1 MTDRNEP
8 PKAVAVITQALHWAY
23 DHASDSVAGLGSATG
38 LAGKHLRNNAGDREK
53 AIDELIAW
61 QASYAGAAGF
71 VSNLGGLITMPVAIP
86 ANLASVLLIQLRMIA
101 AIAHL
106 RGYQLDEERV
116 RTLSFV
122 CLTGSAAANIME
134 EFSVSLGIKLSSR
147 VIMQISG
154 ETLLKINRAVG
165 FRLVARAGSKGLIN
179 ITKLVPLVGGLA
191 GGAFDAMMTRGIGTV
206 AKQQFS
212 VVEDQNTNMAVPAI
226 DADWQRHP

>member
-1 MTDRNEP
+1 MTDQNEP
-8 PKAVAVITQALHWAY
+8 SKAVAVITQALHWAY
-23 DHASDSVAGLGSATG
+23 DQTSDSVAGLGSAAG
-38 LAGKHLRNNAGDREK
+38 LADKHLRNNPGDRER

-61 QASYAGAAGF
+61 QAGYAGAAGF

-106 RGYQLDEERV
+106 RGYQLDDERV
-116 RTLSFV
+116 RTLAFV
-122 CLTGSAAANIME
+122 CLTGSAAANILE

-147 VIMQISG
+147 VIMQISR

-165 FRLVARAGSKGLIN
+165 FRLVAKAGSSGLIN
-179 ITKLVPLVGGLA
+179 LTKLVPLMGGLA
-191 GGAFDAMMTRGIGTV
+191 GGAFDAMMTRGIGAV

-212 VVEDQNTNMAVPAI
+212 VIEDQNTSVAVSVVET
-226 DADWQRHP
+226 DW